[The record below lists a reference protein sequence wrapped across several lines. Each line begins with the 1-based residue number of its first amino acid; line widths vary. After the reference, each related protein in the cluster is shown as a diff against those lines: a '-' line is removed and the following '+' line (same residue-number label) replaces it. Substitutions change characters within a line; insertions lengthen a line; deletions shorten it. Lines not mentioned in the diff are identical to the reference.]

1 MRIALI
7 SETFLPKIDGIVNTL
22 CHLLQHLARRGH
34 TSLLLAPN
42 GGPAQY
48 ASTQVI
54 GFPTVPFPLYPELRL
69 VTGIPAAIAHLKRFA
84 PDIVH
89 VINPVWLGVAGL
101 WRARSLGLP
110 TVASYHTDVPG
121 FAARWGLRIAVE
133 PLRSYLRWIH
143 NQADLNLCP
152 SHATQ
157 LDLQAHGF
165 ERVKVWSRGV
175 DAERFHPQQHSAAW
189 RHKLT
194 DGHPDA
200 PLLLFAGRLAPEKRI
215 EWLRAALDALPQARL
230 AIVGDG
236 PSRPALERVFSD
248 GRTVFTGY
256 LRGDDLARAYAAAD
270 VFIFPGANET
280 FGNVVL
286 EAMASGLPVVAARSG
301 GVLDFV
307 SDGVSGL
314 LFDPEDIASL
324 VAATR
329 RIVADRDL
337 ARRLSREARAIA
349 ESRRW
354 EAVLDGLLDDYA
366 HVIAKAGV
374 RAGRAPALAGRQM
387 AGSG

>member
-1 MRIALI
+1 MRIALVT
-7 SETFLPKIDGIVNTL
+7 ETFLPKVDGIVNTL
-22 CHLLQHLARRGH
+22 CHLLEHLADRGH
-34 TSLLLAPN
+34 TSLLLAPA
-42 GGPAQY
+42 GGPARY
-48 ASTQVI
+48 ASTEVI
-54 GFPTVPFPLYPELRL
+54 GFPTLPFPLYPELRL
-69 VTGIPAAIAHLKRFA
+69 VTSIPAAMAHLKRFK

-110 TVASYHTDVPG
+110 GVASYHTDVPG
-121 FAARWGLRIAVE
+121 FAARWGLHLAVE
-133 PLRSYLRWIH
+133 PLRRYLRWIH

-152 SHATQ
+152 SRATQ
-157 LDLQAHGF
+157 LDLEAHGF

-175 DAERFHPQQHSAAW
+175 NAERFHPRHRSAAW
-189 RHKLT
+189 RHTLT
-194 DGHPDA
+194 GGHSDA

-215 EWLRAALDALPQARL
+215 DWLRAALDAIPQARL

-236 PSRPALERVFSD
+236 PSRPALEQMFND

-270 VFIFPGANET
+270 AFIFPGANET

-286 EAMASGLPVVAARSG
+286 EAMASGLPVVAAQSG

-307 SDGVSGL
+307 TEGVSGL
-314 LFDPEDIASL
+314 LFDPEDKQSL
-324 VAATR
+324 VEAAR
-329 RIVADRDL
+329 AIVTDTHL
-337 ARRLSREARAIA
+337 ARRLSAEARAVA

-366 HVIAKAGV
+366 EVIAQAGARPRRV
-374 RAGRAPALAGRQM
+374 TGLTGQTV
-387 AGSG
+387 GSG

>member
-1 MRIALI
+1 MRIALL
-7 SETFLPKIDGIVNTL
+7 SETFLPKVDGIVNTL
-22 CHLLQHLARRGH
+22 CHLLDHLARRGH
-34 TSLLLAPN
+34 TSLLLAPA

-48 ASTQVI
+48 ANTQVI
-54 GFPTVPFPLYPELRL
+54 GFPAIPFPIYPELRL
-69 VTGIPAAIAHLKRFA
+69 VAPLLAATGHLRRFA

-110 TVASYHTDVPG
+110 AVASYHTDIPG
-121 FAARWGLRIAVE
+121 FAARWGMRIAVE
-133 PLRSYLRWIH
+133 PLRRYLRWIH

-152 SHATQ
+152 SRATQ
-157 LDLQAHGF
+157 NELERHGF
-165 ERVKVWSRGV
+165 RRVKVWSRGV
-175 DAERFHPQQHSAAW
+175 NAERFHPRQRDAAW
-189 RHKLT
+189 RRRLT
-194 DGHPDA
+194 GGHPDA

-215 EWLRAALDALPQARL
+215 DWLRPVLDTIPRARL

-236 PSRPALERVFSD
+236 PGRPALERIFSD

-270 VFIFPGANET
+270 VFVFPGANET

-307 SDGVSGL
+307 TDHVSGL
-314 LFDPEDIASL
+314 LFNAEDNQAL
-324 VAATR
+324 VEAVRA
-329 RIVADRDL
+329 IVTQEDL
-337 ARRLSREARAIA
+337 ARRLSVEARAVA

-354 EAVLDGLLDDYA
+354 ESVLDGLLDDYA
-366 HVIAKAGV
+366 EVIA
-374 RAGRAPALAGRQM
+374 RAGARIRRVAALTNQTI
-387 AGSG
+387 GSG

>member
-1 MRIALI
+1 MRIALVT
-7 SETFLPKIDGIVNTL
+7 ETFLPKVDGIVNTL
-22 CHLLQHLARRGH
+22 CHLLEHLARRGH

-48 ASTQVI
+48 AAAQVI

-69 VTGIPAAIAHLKRFA
+69 VTHIPAAMAHLRRFR

-110 TVASYHTDVPG
+110 SVASYHTDVPG
-121 FAARWGLRIAVE
+121 FAARWGLHVAVE
-133 PLRSYLRWIH
+133 PLRRYLRWIH

-152 SHATQ
+152 SRATQ
-157 LDLQAHGF
+157 RDLEAHGF

-175 DAERFHPQQHSAAW
+175 NAERFHPRQRSAAW
-189 RHKLT
+189 RDTLT
-194 DGHPDA
+194 GGHPDA

-215 EWLRAALDALPQARL
+215 DWLRAALDAIPQARL

-236 PSRPALERVFSD
+236 PSRPALERIFSD

-270 VFIFPGANET
+270 AFIFPGANET

-307 SDGVSGL
+307 TDGVSGL
-314 LFDPEDIASL
+314 LFDPEDKQSL
-324 VAATR
+324 VEAARALVTD
-329 RIVADRDL
+329 APL
-337 ARRLSREARAIA
+337 ARRLSTEARAVA

-366 HVIAKAGV
+366 GVIAQAGA
-374 RAGRAPALAGRQM
+374 RARRVAGLAGHTAR
-387 AGSG
+387 SG

>member
-7 SETFLPKIDGIVNTL
+7 TETFLPKVDGIVNTL
-22 CHLLQHLARRGH
+22 CHLLEHLGRRGH

-42 GGPAQY
+42 GGPARY

-54 GFPTVPFPLYPELRL
+54 GFSTFPFPLYPELRL
-69 VTGIPAAIAHLKRFA
+69 VTRIPAAIAHLKHFK

-89 VINPVWLGVAGL
+89 VLNPVWLGVAGL

-110 TVASYHTDVPG
+110 SVASYHTDVPG
-121 FAARWGLRIAVE
+121 FAARWGLRLAVE
-133 PLRSYLRWIH
+133 PLRRYLRWIH

-152 SHATQ
+152 SRATQ
-157 LDLQAHGF
+157 RDLEAHGF
-165 ERVKVWSRGV
+165 RRVKVWSRGV
-175 DAERFHPQQHSAAW
+175 DAERFHPRQRSAEW
-189 RHKLT
+189 RHRLSN
-194 DGHPDA
+194 GHPDA

-215 EWLRAALDALPQARL
+215 DWLRAALDAIPQARL

-236 PSRPALERVFSD
+236 PSRPALEQMFSD
-248 GRTVFTGY
+248 GRAVFTGY

-270 VFIFPGANET
+270 AFIFPGANET

-307 SDGVSGL
+307 SDRASGL
-314 LFDPEDIASL
+314 LFDPEDRQSL
-324 VAATR
+324 VEATR
-329 RIVADRDL
+329 AIVTDAPL
-337 ARRLSREARAIA
+337 ARRLSAEARAVA

-354 EAVLDGLLDDYA
+354 ESVLDGLLDDYDQVISTA
-366 HVIAKAGV
+366 HA
-374 RAGRAPALAGRQM
+374 RARRVTGLTGQTV
-387 AGSG
+387 GSG

>member
-7 SETFLPKIDGIVNTL
+7 TETFLPKVDGIVNTL
-22 CHLLQHLARRGH
+22 CHLLEHLARRGH

-54 GFPTVPFPLYPELRL
+54 GFPTLPFPLYPELRL
-69 VTGIPAAIAHLKRFA
+69 VTHISAAIAHLKQFK

-101 WRARSLGLP
+101 WRARSLSLP
-110 TVASYHTDVPG
+110 SVASYHTDVPG
-121 FAARWGLRIAVE
+121 FAARWGLHVAVE
-133 PLRSYLRWIH
+133 PVRRYLRWIH

-152 SHATQ
+152 SRATQ
-157 LDLQAHGF
+157 RDLEAHGF

-175 DAERFHPQQHSAAW
+175 NAERFHPRQRSAAW
-189 RHKLT
+189 RDTLT
-194 DGHPDA
+194 NGHPGA

-215 EWLRAALDALPQARL
+215 DWLRAALDAVPQARL

-236 PSRPALERVFSD
+236 PSRPALERIFSD

-270 VFIFPGANET
+270 AFIFPGANET

-286 EAMASGLPVVAARSG
+286 EAMASGLPVVAACSG

-307 SDGVSGL
+307 TDGVSGL
-314 LFDPEDIASL
+314 LFDPEDKQSL
-324 VAATR
+324 VEAAR
-329 RIVADRDL
+329 AIVTDLPL
-337 ARRLSREARAIA
+337 ARRLSTEARAVA

-366 HVIAKAGV
+366 GVIANAGA
-374 RAGRAPALAGRQM
+374 RARRVTGLAGQTAR
-387 AGSG
+387 SG